1 MAASPAWSV
10 SFRSPG
16 GGRKF
21 GDSADWKITQ
31 TREHRPQIVVNRP
44 RRRQVSTIEMMAA
57 TRGPASTPRC
67 EGAGPR
73 IAAIISVIETCW
85 GLRIRPRD
93 YFDAILP
100 GLADFPVKSR
110 RRVRSHCL
118 GPNSPAPFPT
128 LVQNGVNHG
137 DPRPDRV
144 IRPLH
149 QSGDPSGRLTCNRT
163 CRRPVCPGSI
173 TVQAADGP
181 EENSIL
187 LTHAALTPVDRWRGW
202 VDSSGNICAL
212 CLVRLG

>member
-1 MAASPAWSV
+1 
-10 SFRSPG
+10 
-16 GGRKF
+16 
-21 GDSADWKITQ
+21 
-31 TREHRPQIVVNRP
+31 
-44 RRRQVSTIEMMAA
+44 MAA
-57 TRGPASTPRC
+57 TRGPASTPRR

-85 GLRIRPRD
+85 RLRTRPRD

-137 DPRPDRV
+137 DRRSDTV

-149 QSGDPSGRLTCNRT
+149 QSGDPSGQLT
-163 CRRPVCPGSI
+163 CRRPVCPASI

-187 LTHAALTPVDRWRGW
+187 LTHAALTRGSLAW
-202 VDSSGNICAL
+202 LGGFLWTEDMPDEAAWMLRCGGNTS
-212 CLVRLG
+212 